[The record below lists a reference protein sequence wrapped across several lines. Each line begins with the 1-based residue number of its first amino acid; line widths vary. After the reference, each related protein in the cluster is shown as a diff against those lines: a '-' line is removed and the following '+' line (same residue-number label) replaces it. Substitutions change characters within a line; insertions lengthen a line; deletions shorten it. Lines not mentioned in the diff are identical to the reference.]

1 MRFES
6 NINESIFVS
15 TIVPERSYMF
25 DKELETGLSVIW
37 NTGQQAHFVIDKEP
51 ITLNTDC
58 VIFLT
63 EYYQIDEFQF
73 EQMNV
78 IQFNRPFYCVE
89 KNDDEL
95 GCKGLLFFGDAY
107 VPKIIM
113 PEERKKQ
120 FHLLWDILTM
130 EVEEN
135 DGYTLEMLRSLL
147 KRFLI
152 LCVRIYKKQN
162 HNLPADNVSVG
173 LIREFNYLVEKHFRS
188 LSKVSDYADLLHK
201 SPKTLSNIFRQY
213 IDKTPLQI
221 INNRRLLEA
230 QRLLKYTDHPIQE
243 IAYDLNFNDVQS
255 FSHFFRSRMGSSPSN
270 FRNKLAHQS

>member
-1 MRFES
+1 MRFEGH
-6 NINESIFVS
+6 INESIFVS

-25 DKELETGLSVIW
+25 DKDLETGLSIIW
-37 NTGQQAHFVIDKEP
+37 NTGAPAHFLIDKETY
-51 ITLNTDC
+51 TLNQDC

-63 EYYQIDEFQF
+63 EYYHIDSFEF
-73 EQMNV
+73 ERMNV

-95 GCKGLLFFGDAY
+95 GCKGLLFFGEAY
-107 VPKIIM
+107 VPKIII
-113 PEERKKQ
+113 PEERKTQ
-120 FHLLWDILTM
+120 FGLLWDILTM

-152 LCVRIYKKQN
+152 LCVRIYKQQH
-162 HNLPADNVSVG
+162 HNLPADNVGVG
-173 LIREFNYLVEKHFRS
+173 LIREYNYLVEKYFRS
-188 LSKVSDYADLLHK
+188 LTKVSDYADLLHK
-201 SPKTLSNIFRQY
+201 SPKTLSNIFRRY

-230 QRLLKYTDHPIQE
+230 KRLLRYTDHPIQE
-243 IAYDLNFNDVQS
+243 IAFELNFKDVPS
-255 FSHFFRSRMGSSPSN
+255 FSHFFRARTGSTPSS
-270 FRNKLAHQS
+270 FRTKEKS